1 MRLIQSFG
9 FFKKMQINLKKLL
22 TNAVR
27 RCKILPMQSS
37 IQQIKKVLNMTNVN
51 YTPEMIAVL
60 TAAAPIDYAKAQE
73 LGLQLDRGVRSII
86 AKCKREGIEYI
97 SKPAPAKKKAAP
109 SKADM
114 VAAICAAVDT
124 DSLDGLEKATGSA
137 LNKLLSSLA

>member
-1 MRLIQSFG
+1 
-9 FFKKMQINLKKLL
+9 
-22 TNAVR
+22 
-27 RCKILPMQSS
+27 
-37 IQQIKKVLNMTNVN
+37 MTNVN
-51 YTPEMIAVL
+51 YTPEMVAVL
-60 TAAAPIDYAKAQE
+60 EAAQPIDYAKAQE

-109 SKADM
+109 SKADL

-124 DSLDGLEKATGSA
+124 DSLDGLEKASGSA